1 MVLEAV
7 RNNGSALRFAGHA
20 PRQQRHVVLA
30 AVTLCGTVLHFAG
43 EALQADPEVG
53 EFLWEDTFYH
63 RCPGCVCL
71 EFVMY
76 Q

>member
-20 PRQQRHVVLA
+20 PRQQRHVVLS

-53 EFLWEDTFYH
+53 EFLGRIDFTIDALD
-63 RCPGCVCL
+63 V
-71 EFVMY
+71 FV
-76 Q
+76 